1 MESRIQ
7 NRILKSGIQP
17 LRESRIHGWGIRNP
31 QTRNPESTTWNPQS
45 KTLLDY
51 LIWGD
56 DLCQYVWY
64 QIFTPRRPSVR
75 FVSQSFTLISCEL
88 YLSSPFVFPLF
99 YKAGIIDLGNDTI
112 YIEPVLNTSLI
123 IHRGW
128 TRPGRPHL
136 VYRKAMLD
144 SNEQH
149 DLALD
154 QFVGSGGYPTGLNGL
169 YKIVTNYTLTVVK
182 DPPVSF
188 WLMRRCRGK
197 MKRPSFGT

>member
-1 MESRIQ
+1 MDEQ
-7 NRILKSGIQP
+7 SGIH
-17 LRESRIHGWGIRNP
+17 RHGIRNP
-31 QTRNPESTTWNPQS
+31 QRGIHNPRLSWI
-45 KTLLDY
+45 TLYGAMTYVNMFDTKFSHHVVPVS
-51 LIWGD
+51 
-56 DLCQYVWY
+56 DL
-64 QIFTPRRPSVR
+64 FLSL
-75 FVSQSFTLISCEL
+75 FTLISCEL
-88 YLSSPFVFPLF
+88 YLSSPFVFPLL

-169 YKIVTNYTLTVVK
+169 YKIVINYILN
-182 DPPVSF
+182 
-188 WLMRRCRGK
+188 CR
-197 MKRPSFGT
+197 